1 VCSCQQ
7 DSMSADKKISPRGDF
22 AGDLW
27 VPPMGEADM
36 GWENGK
42 EAGIW
47 GLAHGFAPGAEIPFG

>member
-1 VCSCQQ
+1 
-7 DSMSADKKISPRGDF
+7 MSADKKISPRGDF

-42 EAGIW
+42 GVGIW
-47 GLAHGFAPGAEIPFG
+47 GLAHGFAPGAEIPFR